1 MRAWLAWAQIAPS
14 GTRRATQTM
23 PLSALTPFRMLV
35 PLPMSSMIQASF
47 LSAMEKVSPS
57 EA

>member
-1 MRAWLAWAQIAPS
+1 MRAWLAWAQMAPS
-14 GTRRATQTM
+14 GTRRATHTM
-23 PLSALTPFRMLV
+23 PLSILMPFRMFI